1 MIDVGL
7 YLCGGRCRSRRQHL
21 LSSCVD
27 VMGQLVV
34 IGRLVLILQP
44 GDGAV
49 LVHGGCESVV

>member
-7 YLCGGRCRSRRQHL
+7 DLCGGRCRSRRQHL

-34 IGRLVLILQP
+34 IGHLVLILQP
-44 GDGAV
+44 GNGAV
-49 LVHGGCESVV
+49 LVHGGCG